1 MVKNNLWIAKIS
13 LWTFVL
19 AVIISIISQIILGNV
34 GLVTA
39 FLLLFSIIFL
49 GVLFDTIGVATTAA
63 KIPPLAAKSAKRVKG
78 AKQALRLIRNAE
90 QVATFFN
97 DVVGDISGIISGGA
111 ATVIVFILVNGG
123 ETQAVNVMLTA
134 LVAALTVGGKGIGK
148 TLAIHNSTE
157 ILMYVGKVIY
167 YIEKIFRVE
176 FFKSKKNGKGK

>member
-1 MVKNNLWIAKIS
+1 MVKNNLWIVK
-13 LWTFVL
+13 LCFWTFIL
-19 AVIISIISQIILGNV
+19 AVIISIISQVILGKV

-39 FLLLFSIIFL
+39 FLLLFSIVFL

-63 KIPPLAAKSAKRVKG
+63 KTPPLAAKSAKKVKG
-78 AKQALRLIRNAE
+78 AKQALRLVKNAE

-111 ATVIVFILVNGG
+111 ATVVVFILVNGG
-123 ETQAVNVMLTA
+123 ETQVVNVILTSI
-134 LVAALTVGGKGIGK
+134 VAAVTVGGKGIGK

-176 FFKSKKNGKGK
+176 FFTSKKNEKGK